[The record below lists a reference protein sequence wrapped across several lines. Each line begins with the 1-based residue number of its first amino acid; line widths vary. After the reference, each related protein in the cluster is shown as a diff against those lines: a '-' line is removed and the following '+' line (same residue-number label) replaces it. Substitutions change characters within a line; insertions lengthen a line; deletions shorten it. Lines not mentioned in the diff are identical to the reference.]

1 MKECAIVVVTYN
13 RLELLKENIEALL
26 KQNNNNYDILLINN
40 ASTDGTEDYI
50 KKINNERIKYY
61 NTGKNLG
68 GAGGFSFGVKQAILN
83 GYKYAWLMDDD
94 SIPQENALNSLL
106 TKAKN
111 IGDEFSYMASLVYWT
126 DNSIFPMN
134 LPSAKYKCL
143 DDIDCDNLRKNKII
157 PITSSSFVG
166 CFVNLNDAKKVGLPI
181 ADFFIYGD
189 DMEYTLRLNKER
201 ESFLDLDSIIIH
213 KAPSKMGA
221 DIVTASKDRINRFFY
236 QSRNGVYIARK
247 NNKRCQRLKTI
258 IKRIIGIIIHSK
270 DNKIKRIYVLIKGS
284 LAGLVYNPTIEY
296 VQKSKI

>member
-111 IGDEFSYMASLVYWT
+111 IGDEFSYIASLVYWT